1 MTLNNFDDFE
11 AQRDLSKNREVF
23 LEDGSKMF
31 IRQEEQHGF
40 WHIKN
45 SKGKVAAKLSGTY
58 TTFEQALRALTLYAA
73 NDIKKPIKEVNRGF
87 GIVTDKHGQLV
98 NKYVEQVG

>member
-31 IRQEEQHGF
+31 IRQEEQYGF
-40 WHIKN
+40 WEIKN
-45 SKGKVAAKLSGTY
+45 SKGRVADKLSGQY
-58 TTFEQALRALTLYAA
+58 TTFDQALNALTLYAS
-73 NDIKKPIKEVNRGF
+73 NDLKKPIKEVNRGF
-87 GIVTDKHGQLV
+87 GIVTDKN
-98 NKYVEQVG
+98 NKLINQVV